1 MKLSTKAMAL
11 TWGILCGGSI
21 LLVGL
26 VQLVAPG
33 YGEDYLEI
41 FAAIYPGFSEA
52 GGFGNILIGTAYGLV
67 DGAIFGFLIAWL
79 YNRFA
84 R

>member
-1 MKLSTKAMAL
+1 MKLSPKAMAL
-11 TWGILCGGSI
+11 TWGILVGGSI

-26 VQLVAPG
+26 VQLLVPG

-41 FAAIYPGFSEA
+41 FATIYPGFNEE
-52 GGFGNILIGTAYGLV
+52 GGFVNVLIGTVYGFV
-67 DGAIFGFLIAWL
+67 DGSILGFLIAWL

-84 R
+84 D

>member
-1 MKLSTKAMAL
+1 MKLSTQAMAL
-11 TWGILCGGSI
+11 TGGILLGGSI

-26 VQLVAPG
+26 IQLGVPE

-41 FAAIYPGFSEA
+41 FAGVYPGFSEE
-52 GGFGNILIGTAYGLV
+52 GGFVNVLIGTVWGFV
-67 DGAIFGFLIAWL
+67 DGTVLGFLIAWL